1 MKEITKE
8 EALSKFGTG
17 WYSLIEK
24 IYTIP
29 YQLAFPTYVSSIE
42 RNNGMLSVKFH
53 RDLTLDPQEFILSC
67 IEYRIERLT
76 AKICE
81 ECENYG
87 LRRTNLPLTQT
98 LCTSCYAKKYS
109 EHNTFVPPLAANQE
123 PQNN

>member
-24 IYTIP
+24 IYTIQ
-29 YQLAFPTYVSSIE
+29 YQLAFHTYVTSIE

-53 RDLTLDPQEFILSC
+53 RDLTLDEQEFILYS
-67 IEYRIERLT
+67 IEYRVERLT

-81 ECENYG
+81 ECGKYG
-87 LRRTNLPLTQT
+87 LRRTELPLIQT
-98 LCTSCYAKKYS
+98 LCTSCYALKYS
-109 EHNTFVPPLAANQE
+109 EHNTTVPSLAANQE
-123 PQNN
+123 PQNT